1 MEDVDFV
8 DGREEIVHV
17 FLHEA
22 CHAAISNKVPWIHDL
37 IDEQH
42 TVVDEVLI
50 RLLENKICLI
60 LGMPAHSSEEHVRE
74 LEMYYVEITVEQ
86 FEHLNKQWQQQCE
99 PRKDLEGMGYCILN
113 HLFLGTHIHERR

>member
-1 MEDVDFV
+1 MLEILCASLKGYPSSWGLHEVFVMKLLDELHGIVERIEVETGIHLGDVDFA

-37 IDEQH
+37 IDEQY
-42 TVVDEVLI
+42 TIVDGVLA
-50 RLLENKICLI
+50 RLLENEICLI

-74 LEMYYVEITVEQ
+74 LEMY
-86 FEHLNKQWQQQCE
+86 
-99 PRKDLEGMGYCILN
+99 P
-113 HLFLGTHIHERR
+113 

>member
-1 MEDVDFV
+1 LGVQEVFVMKLLDELHGIVERIEVETGIHLEDVDFA

-37 IDEQH
+37 IDEQY
-42 TVVDEVLI
+42 TIVDGVLA
-50 RLLENKICLI
+50 RLLENEICLI

-74 LEMYYVEITVEQ
+74 LEMY
-86 FEHLNKQWQQQCE
+86 
-99 PRKDLEGMGYCILN
+99 P
-113 HLFLGTHIHERR
+113 